1 MLAFNGFHFI
11 WKCVMSM
18 SFRWILKYFC
28 AFDKISRFKWRCTEW
43 VRFKVLFMPNA
54 GSLQLFGKEWHCSGH
69 EYTFHQL
76 FIKKFLQHFHFVS
89 SSIVLRSS
97 NSTVI
102 KAAKQVLFVKF
113 LALIQPSKQW
123 MKPFHFY
130 CVVLL
135 SFDIGNCYCCS
146 NNIPMEEFKCFDCY
160 K

>member
-1 MLAFNGFHFI
+1 MMLYWMSEVQGFVYA
-11 WKCVMSM
+11 KC
-18 SFRWILKYFC
+18 
-28 AFDKISRFKWRCTEW
+28 RFASI
-43 VRFKVLFMPNA
+43 V
-54 GSLQLFGKEWHCSGH
+54 GKEWHCSGH

-102 KAAKQVLFVKF
+102 EAAKQLLFVKF

-123 MKPFHFY
+123 MKSFHFY

-160 K
+160 KKHLPSSGLSLSVPNPRAISHKFRIFCSPEIPIIF